1 MRYSFKSHSRFLFD
15 HNLTEGTPRNPT
27 TTTAEESSLAAAA
40 AASSSTTLSHTSSS
54 ESSGG
59 SLSSNFHHHPSVS
72 AARCVSP
79 SGRISIRGGG
89 TASAS
94 TSEHLL
100 SVTRSSTSSSASRRS
115 KTPRG
120 GYVDGDKYI
129 RVDEAGN
136 QVMVKMT
143 KAEDGAK
150 MPIGKRR

>member
-1 MRYSFKSHSRFLFD
+1 MQDIHWMHSRFLFD
-15 HNLTEGTPRNPT
+15 HNLTEGTPRNAT
-27 TTTAEESSLAAAA
+27 TTTEESSSLA
-40 AASSSTTLSHTSSS
+40 AASSSTLSHTSS

-59 SLSSNFHHHPSVS
+59 SLSSTFQHHPSVS

-89 TASAS
+89 TTSAS